1 MRERAGD
8 PGTSASALSG
18 RERAYEF
25 LHAHVLT
32 DPDQQGAFLNEQELA
47 ERIGVSRTP
56 VREALLLLAA
66 DDLVEMIPKRGA
78 RIPVITGRQIAELM
92 ELRGVL
98 ERHAATSAVEHDRTP
113 LDAMRDVLEQQR
125 AMVETPPRESGREFI
140 EHDRRF
146 HQLLV
151 DAAGSE
157 LMSRTYAKLR
167 ARQILVGV
175 EALYRATD
183 RQDRVCEEHAG
194 IVDAL
199 AAGDAAAARD
209 AIDRHLAVT
218 LDVLLR
224 A

>member
-1 MRERAGD
+1 
-8 PGTSASALSG
+8 
-18 RERAYEF
+18 
-25 LHAHVLT
+25 
-32 DPDQQGAFLNEQELA
+32 
-47 ERIGVSRTP
+47 
-56 VREALLLLAA
+56 
-66 DDLVEMIPKRGA
+66 
-78 RIPVITGRQIAELM
+78 M

-113 LDAMRDVLEQQR
+113 LDAMREVLEQQR
-125 AMVETPPRESGREFI
+125 AMVASPPRESGREFI

-199 AAGDAAAARD
+199 AAGDAEAARG

>member
-113 LDAMRDVLEQQR
+113 LDAMREVLEQQR
-125 AMVETPPRESGREFI
+125 AMVATPPRESGREFI

-167 ARQILVGV
+167 ARQILVG
-175 EALYRATD
+175 
-183 RQDRVCEEHAG
+183 
-194 IVDAL
+194 AL
-199 AAGDAAAARD
+199 AAGDAEAARD

>member
-8 PGTSASALSG
+8 PGSPASARSG

-66 DDLVEMIPKRGA
+66 DDLVEMIPQRGA
-78 RIPVITGRQIAELM
+78 RIPVITGREIAELM

-98 ERHAATSAVEHDRTP
+98 ERHAATSAVEHGRAP
-113 LDAMRDVLEQQR
+113 LEEMREVLEKQR
-125 AMVETPPRESGREFI
+125 AMVASPTRASGREFI

-151 DAAGSE
+151 DAAGSD

-167 ARQILVGV
+167 ARQILMGV
-175 EALYRATD
+175 EALSRSTD
-183 RQDRVCEEHAG
+183 RRDRVCEEHAG

-199 AAGDAAAARD
+199 AAGDAEAARD

-224 A
+224 T

>member
-8 PGTSASALSG
+8 PGQPASALSG
-18 RERAYEF
+18 RARAYEF

-47 ERIGVSRTP
+47 ERTP

-78 RIPVITGRQIAELM
+78 RIPVITGREIAELM

-98 ERHAATSAVEHDRTP
+98 ERHAATRAVEHDRTP
-113 LDAMRDVLEQQR
+113 LDEMRAVLEQQR
-125 AMVETPPRESGREFI
+125 AMVATPPRESGREFI

-146 HQLLV
+146 HQLLI

-199 AAGDAAAARD
+199 AAGDAEAARD